1 MFGYSV
7 NESCLFWI
15 AAGKP
20 NALTTHNF
28 RENFSYGFR
37 REMTWVPIRNAVR
50 KLREAA
56 KLEQR
61 ELAKKSGITER
72 AIRLLESKRAPKT
85 MYAATVKAL
94 AGTLKC
100 APEDLATWV
109 PRRRGHDV
117 DDEIQSVIAL
127 PPTSTL
133 ARRAQLE
140 QELGRD
146 NETLTTTSGR
156 YALLGPTLLKR
167 CQTACATVEN
177 ELFAVSGLLKD
188 HDALP
193 ARAAAVLDVR
203 VGHGARFLLARNV
216 ARGVPFYAT
225 VFTRDLEQ
233 TRQLID
239 LAEEKSRATVLARV
253 VVKEPHRRLEGFL
266 HLREAS
272 QAAPIR
278 FCRRARHFPGQA
290 IANGLSFS
298 GRERS
303 FASTTAIFRSHRV
316 QPHESAGRLFRAIF

>member
-1 MFGYSV
+1 
-7 NESCLFWI
+7 
-15 AAGKP
+15 
-20 NALTTHNF
+20 
-28 RENFSYGFR
+28 
-37 REMTWVPIRNAVR
+37 MTWVPIPHAVR

-72 AIRLLESKRAPKT
+72 AIRLLESQRAPKT

-94 AGTLKC
+94 AGALKC

-109 PRRRGHDV
+109 ARRRGHDV
-117 DDEIQSVIAL
+117 DEEIQSVIAL
-127 PPTSTL
+127 PPAGTL

-177 ELFAVSGLLKD
+177 QVFAVSGLLKEYD
-188 HDALP
+188 TLP

-216 ARGVPFYAT
+216 ARGVPFYTT

-233 TRQLID
+233 TRQLLD

-253 VVKEPHRRLEGFL
+253 FVKEPVDDWKGFFIFEKRPKP
-266 HLREAS
+266 HPFAFVVEHVIS
-272 QAAPIR
+272 QEKSNK
-278 FCRRARHFPGQA
+278 PG
-290 IANGLSFS
+290 
-298 GRERS
+298 
-303 FASTTAIFRSHRV
+303 
-316 QPHESAGRLFRAIF
+316 